1 MKSSPAVVAAA
12 LSALAPRH
20 DSCNIEE
27 ILTPDYDI
35 PAVHPG
41 WQAQLIMDGLVKPRT
56 IAIDSEGA
64 LIVLDAGAGVRHVT
78 FNDHGHTCLEVDENR
93 LIIANEDV
101 SEHDAVGTQARYG
114 H

>member
-1 MKSSPAVVAAA
+1 MKANPAVVAAA
-12 LSALAPRH
+12 LSGLAPRQ
-20 DSCNIEE
+20 DSCNIDQ
-27 ILTPDYDI
+27 ILTPDYEI

-78 FNDHGHTCLEVDENR
+78 FNDHGNTCLEVNENK
-93 LIIANEDV
+93 LIIDNQNV
-101 SEHDAVGTQARYG
+101 SACLSGCSARCSL
-114 H
+114 